1 MLLTQKPTNL
11 RARHQGYEYQLQA
24 VNSLKDLPYGAVF
37 HEQGLGKTKIGIDL
51 ALDWLKNEK
60 CDSVIFI
67 TKRSLLKNWEGEL
80 ETHTFTSPRLLSQDR
95 KANFFAFNSPARI
108 YLTHYEVIRS
118 EQKRFKL
125 FLKTRKVGGVLDEA
139 HYFKNPES
147 TIAEALFSISDLFTK
162 KIIMTGTP
170 VANRPYDIW
179 SQIYF
184 LDGGEALGPDFK
196 NFKLSNDLSGDFAQ
210 DSRKAEAFED
220 AISKIFGKISAFSVR
235 DTKASSGIELP
246 TKTILSRTTELAP
259 RQAEI
264 YSAYRD
270 EIGAMVVQQ
279 GKPILDDVENLL
291 KRLLRLVQVASN
303 PGLVDEAYNEEPGK
317 LSIASDIIAE
327 YVPNGKKVI
336 LWTNFVE
343 NVSWLRKHYASF
355 DPAVIAGR
363 MSVGDRDASV
373 RKFKESA
380 ECGILIATPASAKE
394 GLTLTV
400 ANCAI
405 FFDRSFS
412 LDDYLQ
418 AQDRI
423 HRISQVE
430 ECFIYNLIAKNTVDE
445 WVGELLAAKQ
455 LAAELAQ
462 GDISLDEYKQAATY
476 GFGELIG
483 QILGVEV

>member
-1 MLLTQKPTNL
+1 MLVTQKPASL
-11 RARHQGYEYQLQA
+11 LARHKGYEYQLQA

-51 ALDWLKNEK
+51 ALTWLKNEE

-80 ETHTFTSPRLLSQDR
+80 EAHTFTSPRLLTQDR
-95 KANFFAFNSPARI
+95 NSNFFAFNSPARI

-118 EQKRFKL
+118 EQKRLRL
-125 FLKTRKVGGVLDEA
+125 FLKTRKVGVVLDEA

-147 TIAEALFSISDLFTK
+147 TVSDALFSISDLFVK

-184 LDGGEALGPDFK
+184 LDAGASLGKDFK
-196 NFKLSNDLSGDFAQ
+196 AFKNVNDLSGDLAQ
-210 DSRKAEAFED
+210 DTRKAEAFEN
-220 AISKIFGKISAFSVR
+220 AVSKIFGKISAFTVR

-246 TKTILSRTTELAP
+246 TKTILSRSTELAP

-264 YSAYRD
+264 YRAYRD
-270 EIGAMVVQQ
+270 DIGAMVVQR
-279 GKPILDDVENLL
+279 GKPVLDDVENLL

-303 PGLVDEAYNEEPGK
+303 PGLVDDAYNEEPGK
-317 LSIASDIIAE
+317 LSVASDIVSE
-327 YVPNGKKVI
+327 FVPNGKKVI

-343 NVSWLRKHYASF
+343 NVSWLRKHFASF
-355 DPAVIAGR
+355 DPAVITGR
-363 MSVGDRDASV
+363 MSAADRDSSV
-373 RKFKESA
+373 RRFKEASD
-380 ECGILIATPASAKE
+380 CGILIATPASAKE

-430 ECFIYNLIAKNTVDE
+430 ECFVYNLVAENTVDE
-445 WVGELLAAKQ
+445 WVSELLAAKQ

-476 GFGELIG
+476 EFGELLG